1 MLKCNAFLQIYF
13 NNFKQHRICTELITL
28 CKYKSC
34 VHQGTFKFKKFSKLC
49 GEISSQAWEGKGQQA
64 NENHHS
70 ISYAMLMW
78 TFSTNA
84 SSSQGQWY
92 LTPYPITLG
101 AILQGLD
108 GAITYIPL
116 LNKMTVYLHYYVFS
130 KIVTGSCTKRP
141 TFVLSCAFSTE
152 LLLLMKILISQ
163 LFANKMS

>member
-1 MLKCNAFLQIYF
+1 MLKFNAFLQIYF

-49 GEISSQAWEGKGQQA
+49 CWAPVKFLPKLGKEKDNRQMKTIT
-64 NENHHS
+64 S

-116 LNKMTVYLHYYVFS
+116 LNKMTVYL
-130 KIVTGSCTKRP
+130 
-141 TFVLSCAFSTE
+141 
-152 LLLLMKILISQ
+152 
-163 LFANKMS
+163 N